1 MSNRDPFRV
10 LRCQDPDVT
19 INVWTG
25 AHQTGFLCYR
35 VFLCLRCD
43 YFDNLFTRDKQ
54 CDRIINERMIERISR
69 NETRQV
75 GDGPHG
81 RRIDVVLNED
91 PGGGRID
98 VFLNHE
104 AENQES
110 SGDEHERSDEEDA
123 IHLHE

>member
-1 MSNRDPFRV
+1 M
-10 LRCQDPDVT
+10 
-19 INVWTG
+19 
-25 AHQTGFLCYR
+25 
-35 VFLCLRCD
+35 
-43 YFDNLFTRDKQ
+43 
-54 CDRIINERMIERISR
+54 
-69 NETRQV
+69 

-81 RRIDVVLNED
+81 RRIDEVLNQD
-91 PGGGRID
+91 PGGGRND